1 MFHSAKRGGGGRR
14 EDSWIIS
21 SPMKIHSHL
30 ETIPWIF
37 PPDIIPRTIVIRVV
51 RDISYIFVY
60 FIQPEREK
68 KNQYWN
74 DLRYNNKNSSRL
86 LRINSCIPFSF
97 SFLFTRHTLLK
108 RLIYSFFHPDEWN
121 KDTRFSNDST
131 IFS

>member
-51 RDISYIFVY
+51 RVYPISS
-60 FIQPEREK
+60 FILYSQREK
-68 KNQYWN
+68 K
-74 DLRYNNKNSSRL
+74 
-86 LRINSCIPFSF
+86 RINIGTIFDVIIKILRGCFASIRVYLFSF
-97 SFLFTRHTLLK
+97 SFLFTRHTL
-108 RLIYSFFHPDEWN
+108 LIYSFFHPDEWN